1 MKKNKV
7 ESKKMQNNVLHYLR
21 ALTDTARE
29 PILILS
35 SDLTVLAANPFFYE
49 TFKVSPEQTNKRF
62 IYDLGNGQWNL
73 VELKILLENILPKKK
88 IIKDFN
94 VTHTFPKI
102 GKKTMQLNARQ
113 IDAMQM
119 IVLAFEDITTKKK
132 LEEKATRYTKDLEE
146 RVVQRTQDLGE
157 HIQELKKL
165 TRAFVGRELRIVEL
179 KKIVA
184 ELERRVKSINHIS
197 VK

>member
-1 MKKNKV
+1 MKKKII
-7 ESKKMQNNVLHYLR
+7 EPQKTQNVVLHYLK

-49 TFKVSPEQTNKRF
+49 TFKVSAKQTNKRF

-73 VELKILLENILPKKK
+73 PELKMLLENILPKKK

-102 GKKTMQLNARQ
+102 GEKTMQLNARQ

-119 IVLAFEDITTKKK
+119 IVLAFEDITAKRK
-132 LEEKATRYTKDLEE
+132 LEEKAARYTKELEE
-146 RVVQRTQDLGE
+146 KVIERTQDLGD

-179 KKIVA
+179 KKLVA
-184 ELERRVKSINHIS
+184 ELETRVKKINHIS